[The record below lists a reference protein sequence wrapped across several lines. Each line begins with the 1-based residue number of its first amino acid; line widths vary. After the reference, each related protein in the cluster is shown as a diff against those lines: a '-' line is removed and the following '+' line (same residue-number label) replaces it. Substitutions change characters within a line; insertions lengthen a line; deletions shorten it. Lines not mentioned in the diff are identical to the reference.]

1 MPLNLFAPPFP
12 SGEHSESWLCREAV
26 QRAQASLGTH
36 LVSHSG
42 TFLAGHFQGGQS
54 NDGP

>member
-36 LVSHSG
+36 LVSYSG